1 MPYRRLPN
9 TDAARIRA
17 MERALSKGQDLHP
30 FKLAYTAEAY
40 VRLQAFLPA
49 FKHNYQLQRQSYNNQ
64 VESDKNYQELKK
76 KAKTYINHF
85 LRVMNMAVQR
95 KDLHQDTSEFFGLI
109 NGHASL
115 PTLTSEKD
123 VLHWGKKVLEGE
135 TARIRTGRTPI
146 TNPTMA
152 VVKVHYENFL
162 EAYHFR
168 NTLNKRARGYA
179 EKISEMRTQADD
191 LIARI
196 WNEVEDTYS
205 ELPDDEKRSRA
216 EDYGLVYV
224 FRKNEI
230 QETNRN

>member
-17 MERALSKGQDLHP
+17 MERALIKGQDLHP
-30 FKLAYTAEAY
+30 FKLAYTAESY
-40 VRLQAFLPA
+40 VRLQAFLPS

-64 VESDKNYQELKK
+64 VESDRKYQELKK

-85 LRVMNMAVQR
+85 FRVMNMAVQR
-95 KDLHQDTSEFFGLI
+95 NDLHQDTPEFFGLI

-123 VLHWGKKVLEGE
+123 VLDWGKKILEGE

-152 VVKVHYENFL
+152 VVKVHYENFM
-162 EAYHFR
+162 EAYHYR

-179 EKISEMRTQADD
+179 EKLSEMRTQADD

-196 WNEVEDTYS
+196 WNEVEDTYA